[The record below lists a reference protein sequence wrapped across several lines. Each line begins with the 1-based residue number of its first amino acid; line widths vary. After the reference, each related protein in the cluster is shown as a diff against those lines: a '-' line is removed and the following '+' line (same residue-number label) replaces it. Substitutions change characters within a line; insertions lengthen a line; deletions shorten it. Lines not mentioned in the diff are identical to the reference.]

1 MTEPQALEAWL
12 APLSRV
18 AAAALAGI
26 VLGLNR
32 DLQGKP
38 VGVRTLGVVAVAA
51 CVLTYAAIE
60 FEMTAGAPAGEMAGR
75 AVQGL
80 MAGIGF
86 LGGGVILHVR
96 ARAVEGLTTA
106 AMIWLTTVLGV
117 ACGLGAWHI
126 VLIGAFAALLLVSF
140 GGRFEQ
146 AARKLAGRPPERD

>member
-51 CVLTYAAIE
+51 CVLTYAAIV
-60 FEMTAGAPAGEMAGR
+60 MVVRRPARWPGARCR
-75 AVQGL
+75 A
-80 MAGIGF
+80 
-86 LGGGVILHVR
+86 
-96 ARAVEGLTTA
+96 
-106 AMIWLTTVLGV
+106 
-117 ACGLGAWHI
+117 
-126 VLIGAFAALLLVSF
+126 
-140 GGRFEQ
+140 
-146 AARKLAGRPPERD
+146 

>member
-1 MTEPQALEAWL
+1 MPEFQALDAWL

-26 VLGLNR
+26 ALGLNR
-32 DLQGKP
+32 DLSGKP
-38 VGVRTLGVVAVAA
+38 VGVRTLGVVSVAA

-60 FEMTAGAPAGEMAGR
+60 FEMDNGALSGEMVGR